1 MKQQVI
7 DIEKAALILRSLANP
22 ARLKIVLHLL
32 TAEQSVAALE
42 AALRIRQPNLSQHLA
57 DLRDAGLV
65 VARRDSRAMIYALAD
80 EDQRRLVA
88 SLVRGFGGSPSPVEP
103 EIQEVPHRRAPNRQV
118 AMFAVVAGRD

>member
-1 MKQQVI
+1 MRQQVI
-7 DIEKAALILRSLANP
+7 DIDKAALILRSLANP

-32 TAEQSVAALE
+32 TGEQSVAALE

-118 AMFAVVAGRD
+118 AMFAVVTGRD